1 MELRGEPVVLR
12 LLAGANATRFVE
24 IGREPGLSRS
34 C

>member
-12 LLAGANATRFVE
+12 LLEGANAARFVE
-24 IGREPGLSRS
+24 IGRESRLSRS